1 MKLLDTHALIWLA
14 EGSTEL
20 GQRARAEVDAALRD
34 EKLSVS
40 AMSFWEAANMSL
52 QGRVRFEVRM
62 TVWRRRL
69 LALGLLELPVTGDIA
84 ITAAAL
90 GDFFGDTADRIIIAT
105 AQLHAATLVTADQ
118 RLLTWRGAVDR
129 IDARR

>member
-14 EGSTEL
+14 EGSPEL
-20 GQRARAEVDAALRD
+20 GQRTRAEADAALRD
-34 EKLSVS
+34 ENLAVS
-40 AMSFWEAANMSL
+40 AMSFWEAASMSL
-52 QGRVRFEVRM
+52 QGRVRFEARM

-90 GDFFGDTADRIIIAT
+90 GDFVGDTSDRIIVAT